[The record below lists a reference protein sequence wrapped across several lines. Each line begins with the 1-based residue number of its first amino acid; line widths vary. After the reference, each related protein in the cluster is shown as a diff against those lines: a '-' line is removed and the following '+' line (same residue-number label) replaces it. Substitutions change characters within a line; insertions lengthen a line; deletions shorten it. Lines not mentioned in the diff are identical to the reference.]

1 MRAVRSPAILFANRG
16 NAGGKDGDI
25 KWRRGPRMRFGQE
38 AVPVRM
44 ILIRHARLPAPP
56 KCFAG
61 NIKFATNEAIAMAA
75 ILCNVARHTGVGV
88 AEKMESRMVSNRASL
103 GLGAAIL
110 ALVSVSAC
118 SQKPAEDTG
127 AAAPTETATADNAT
141 AAATPAKAE
150 KPAADNTDTLDG
162 TKFASFTGA
171 AAAGEKVFAACKTC
185 HAVEPGKNM
194 VGPSLHGLQGR
205 TAGTIPGYTY
215 STANKTSGIT
225 WTNEKLF
232 QYLENPQRVIPGT
245 KMTYTGVKDAQKRA
259 DLIAYLDTLK

>member
-1 MRAVRSPAILFANRG
+1 
-16 NAGGKDGDI
+16 
-25 KWRRGPRMRFGQE
+25 
-38 AVPVRM
+38 
-44 ILIRHARLPAPP
+44 
-56 KCFAG
+56 
-61 NIKFATNEAIAMAA
+61 
-75 ILCNVARHTGVGV
+75 
-88 AEKMESRMVSNRASL
+88 MVSNRASL
-103 GLGAAIL
+103 GLSAAIL

-127 AAAPTETATADNAT
+127 AAAPTETATATAGNETAT
-141 AAATPAKAE
+141 ATPAKAE

-162 TKFASFTGA
+162 TKFASFTGT

-185 HAVEPGKNM
+185 HAGEAGKNM
-194 VGPSLHGLQGR
+194 VGPSLHAIQGR
-205 TAGTIPGYTY
+205 TSGTIAGYTY
-215 STANKTSGIT
+215 STANKNSGIV